1 MITQLPYLCGHNVK
15 YRAGLDKYGVGC
27 YSEYHQVA
35 YGNSPYGLR
44 PERGL
49 AMEAKTIEIILK
61 GDAFEDAAMAID
73 EGRKVCLEG
82 AEHLLVEQE
91 GGEFKWY
98 YFREY
103 HIMRGR
109 EYRLTF
115 GKE

>member
-1 MITQLPYLCGHNVK
+1 MLMIDKCG
-15 YRAGLDKYGVGC
+15 GGC

>member
-1 MITQLPYLCGHNVK
+1 MQS
-15 YRAGLDKYGVGC
+15 AGLCLTNAGGC

-49 AMEAKTIEIILK
+49 AMKAKTIEIILK
-61 GDAFEDAAMAID
+61 GDAFEDAAAAID

-82 AEHLLVEQE
+82 VEPLLVEQE
-91 GGEFKWY
+91 GGEFKCHY
-98 YFREY
+98 LREY
-103 HIMRGR
+103 HIMRKR